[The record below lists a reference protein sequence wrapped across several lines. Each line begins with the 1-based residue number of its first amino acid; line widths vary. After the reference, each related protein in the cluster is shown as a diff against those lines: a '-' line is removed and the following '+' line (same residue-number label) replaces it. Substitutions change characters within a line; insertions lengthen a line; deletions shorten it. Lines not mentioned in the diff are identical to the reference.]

1 MSNTVCAVVVHRW
14 YNFPRALDLMRS
26 ASDSLMFP
34 ARSERVAPLIAKRAC
49 VASLTGKLRPG
60 PAKEL
65 FGIFLRSAAYNFIQF
80 PLPLRLA
87 LLRAGCKVVKL
98 LVGHLEQPPVSR
110 IEFAG
115 GVLCDLHGGL
125 LRNTFS
131 WNGRLP
137 CAMQFLHIFR

>member
-1 MSNTVCAVVVHRW
+1 MPNTVCAVVVHRW

-49 VASLTGKLRPG
+49 VASLTGNDRPG

-65 FGIFLRSAAYNFIQF
+65 FGIFLRSAAYSFIQF
-80 PLPLRLA
+80 PLPLWLV
-87 LLRAGCKVVKL
+87 LLGAAGKGVKL
-98 LVGHLEQPPVSR
+98 VFRELEHPPVSR